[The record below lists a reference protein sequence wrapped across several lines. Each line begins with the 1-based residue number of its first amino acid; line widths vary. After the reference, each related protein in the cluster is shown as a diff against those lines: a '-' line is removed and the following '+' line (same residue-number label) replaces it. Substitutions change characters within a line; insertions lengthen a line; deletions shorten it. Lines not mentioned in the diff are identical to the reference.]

1 MPNRPPNELPAL
13 YVEAEPFHALAQSP
27 LGQPCALEIY
37 DVTYLHF
44 HSVLELGLCVE
55 GEGLCYVEDRVDPF
69 RAGDVQVIFPFQ
81 RHLSQN
87 TTPRSSRWYWLNV
100 DPMALLRAGGFAQL
114 QQVDEWL
121 CTQMALCGILRPEAH
136 PLIAQTIRRLVQE
149 ACQNAKHRLP
159 LCCALLYELVIELC
173 RASEGLPRLRL
184 PRDAQLMRLAP
195 ALETVSTCLEQG
207 ATVSV
212 QELADLCG
220 MGASTFRRAFQETIG
235 LPPKAYILNCAMRK
249 AQRLLLRT
257 DMSITAISQAVGF
270 EDVSGFNRC
279 FMAKNQVAPSEYR
292 KRHAPQG
299 MPGKTKEEF
308 PW

>member
-1 MPNRPPNELPAL
+1 MPNRPPAELPAL
-13 YVEAEPFHALAQSP
+13 YVEAEPFHTLAQSP
-27 LGQPCALEIY
+27 LRQPYALEIY

-87 TTPRSSRWYWLNV
+87 TTARSSRWYWLNIY
-100 DPMALLRAGGFAQL
+100 PMALLRAGGFAEL

-121 CTQMALCGILRPEAH
+121 CTRMSLCGILRPEDH
-136 PLIAQTIRRLVQE
+136 PLIAETVRRLVQE
-149 ACQNAKHRLP
+149 ACQSALHRIE
-159 LCCALLYELVIELC
+159 LCSALLYELVIELC
-173 RASEGLPRLRL
+173 RASEALPKLQL
-184 PRDAQLMRLAP
+184 PRDVQLMRLAP
-195 ALETVSTCLEQG
+195 ALEAVTGHLERG
-207 ATVSV
+207 ETVSV
-212 QELADLCG
+212 QALADRCG
-220 MGASTFRRAFQETIG
+220 MSVSAFRRAFQATIG

-279 FMAKNQVAPSEYR
+279 FMAKNRIAPSEYR
-292 KRHAPQG
+292 RRHA